1 MCHCTSPK
9 DKKSKKNLQ
18 KRTEDMQPTLQCVS
32 IYLFLVWLWAMS
44 LSPWRHC
51 QENNM
56 DCVKKFW
63 IHQLSGFSAPTDR
76 HWASAPLLCGC
87 CGWRSRDAI
96 GGRRCALHPWVF
108 PEQHQAN
115 KSSKLRFLCSESG
128 ESSNLHFLLGRPDW
142 RGAVMKVVLGNVACC
157 WLVGLKRW
165 DFRRKSE
172 IWDLKESTKKDE
184 L

>member
-1 MCHCTSPK
+1 MCINLSIFGMTVSNVPVTLALLPRKQYGLREKVLDSSAVRVQCT
-9 DKKSKKNLQ
+9 
-18 KRTEDMQPTLQCVS
+18 
-32 IYLFLVWLWAMS
+32 
-44 LSPWRHC
+44 H
-51 QENNM
+51 
-56 DCVKKFW
+56 
-63 IHQLSGFSAPTDR
+63 R